1 MTFYHKT
8 NKSKITFC
16 EERNLRESAFAT
28 AVHSLILEKRGGA
41 YSEEG
46 ERGILVKQWMV
57 AFAKR
62 AHLE

>member
-1 MTFYHKT
+1 MEKE
-8 NKSKITFC
+8 I
-16 EERNLRESAFAT
+16 FASLLCFS
-28 AVHSLILEKRGGA
+28 AVHRLILEKRGGA

>member
-1 MTFYHKT
+1 MEKE
-8 NKSKITFC
+8 I
-16 EERNLRESAFAT
+16 FASLLCFS
-28 AVHSLILEKRGGA
+28 AVHRLILEKRGGA

-46 ERGILVKQWMV
+46 ERDLGEAVV